1 MPGYQ
6 EMFLPNLKFKMN
18 NFSGSGFSVIHLHGV
33 EGAHDFFGNSANT
46 DSRGNLGKPRYPW
59 SLKF

>member
-6 EMFLPNLKFKMN
+6 EMFLANLKFKMN

-33 EGAHDFFGNSANT
+33 EGAHDF
-46 DSRGNLGKPRYPW
+46 LGILQIRIQGGTWASPGTHGR
-59 SLKF
+59 